1 MIKNRGL
8 RFRRRLNAFLIIF
21 ILIFITGLISYQIY
35 GSGTIGIINFS
46 VSILSLTVAFIAL
59 IVSVNTYL
67 SIDSVNDITKMDG
80 NKLENENY
88 ITSISELVNMFD
100 HKDSNEMSRD
110 VFNELEDQF
119 KKGNSRTA
127 IELADN
133 LQYFIDVIVIF
144 PALFDSNNKDHK
156 ENMYR
161 MENIL
166 NQINAR
172 KDDLLAISRGNLL
185 LIEETVKLIEAVI
198 HLQQFYHSNDSK
210 KASKLLAV
218 KGVVLKNSISKTVYY
233 NYLALYYNKKAIEII
248 QNRLGFQGKDVFQIG
263 ILKEILRNK
272 NEISL
277 SDKELINNYLYEAN
291 RNIKMAKEHCLEDVM
306 WRGFILYNEAR
317 IKFFFYIFSDENQA
331 EMPEWL
337 NIMDEAI
344 TTRKRINLLINDIVG
359 VGNNIADT
367 TFIQRHFV
375 YQEYLASLVKVN
387 ILISME
393 NDIETKVGKFV
404 FPTYERLL
412 EYHYVKNT
420 FQYEFSKI
428 EDYQEDIKVEINKL
442 NMANI

>member
-110 VFNELEDQF
+110 VFNELEDRF

-166 NQINAR
+166 NQR
-172 KDDLLAISRGNLL
+172 S
-185 LIEETVKLIEAVI
+185 EE
-198 HLQQFYHSNDSK
+198 
-210 KASKLLAV
+210 
-218 KGVVLKNSISKTVYY
+218 
-233 NYLALYYNKKAIEII
+233 
-248 QNRLGFQGKDVFQIG
+248 R
-263 ILKEILRNK
+263 R
-272 NEISL
+272 
-277 SDKELINNYLYEAN
+277 
-291 RNIKMAKEHCLEDVM
+291 
-306 WRGFILYNEAR
+306 
-317 IKFFFYIFSDENQA
+317 
-331 EMPEWL
+331 
-337 NIMDEAI
+337 
-344 TTRKRINLLINDIVG
+344 VG
-359 VGNNIADT
+359 
-367 TFIQRHFV
+367 
-375 YQEYLASLVKVN
+375 
-387 ILISME
+387 
-393 NDIETKVGKFV
+393 
-404 FPTYERLL
+404 
-412 EYHYVKNT
+412 
-420 FQYEFSKI
+420 
-428 EDYQEDIKVEINKL
+428 
-442 NMANI
+442 